1 MATVH
6 IPAMLQY
13 LTGGAATVA
22 APGSTLRAVMAEVE
36 RQHPTIRGRVVEEG
50 AVRPEVFLVVGAEEA
65 FGLDMPIADDAE
77 VHIVPAI
84 AGGA

>member
-1 MATVH
+1 
-6 IPAMLQY
+6 MLQY